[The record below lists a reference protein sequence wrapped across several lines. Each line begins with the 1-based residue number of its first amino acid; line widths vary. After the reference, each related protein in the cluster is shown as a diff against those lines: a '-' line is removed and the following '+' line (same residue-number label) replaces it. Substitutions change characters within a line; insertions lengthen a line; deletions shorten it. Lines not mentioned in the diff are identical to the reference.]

1 VHDAVA
7 DGVRRDEVVDPTG
20 FVPSDEMK
28 LEARGARVDD
38 QDVDGRRFS

>member
-1 VHDAVA
+1 VA
-7 DGVRRDEVVDPTG
+7 HGVGRDEALDRSR
-20 FVPSDEMK
+20 FVTVYEVK